1 MRTWSASY
9 LSIKQ
14 NLALSAIFQV
24 IALVVVIFFTYFSRI
39 GELRQDLDERGA
51 LIAATVA
58 ESSQY
63 GLVSGNYTYI
73 HSAIRRLLAANK
85 DIYSVQVTDKTGTAI
100 VNLRSS
106 VPDAAETLSY
116 ASPVTIDVSDVNL
129 VDFESS
135 DATTPASLPRPSASL
150 PSPATSR
157 PNSVIGNVHVT
168 LSPASLIG
176 AKRNRLLVGLGLAG
190 GFLLLSIADGF
201 RRSRALT
208 RPLIDILAAIR
219 GIREGSYSVRFRHK
233 AGPELTELQS
243 GIVEMAANLRTFH
256 QGLEDLVVERTRA
269 LEEARDEALRASADR
284 KLLIERASTA
294 AEAERQ
300 AIAVDIHDHL
310 NALVVVARLEAKAL
324 VKLAKRIDARRSESE
339 RLGADTAGESSLLD
353 QRADTLLRTVTD
365 LYQMGRNI
373 IKRLRPEMLE
383 TLGLDAAVSEIV
395 AGYNS
400 VSTTCRFEYAS
411 SGPFLKMD
419 SNVALSAYRLIQES
433 ISNIMKHAQASQ
445 VKIDLTL
452 SEEDRM
458 LRLAVV
464 DNGKGFDMRNY
475 QAGIGLIGMRER
487 VSALGGVLNMQSSPG
502 NGTAIRAE
510 FPVQI

>member
-1 MRTWSASY
+1 MKIWSSRY

-39 GELRQDLDERGA
+39 GEIRQDLDERGA

-58 ESSQY
+58 ENSQY

-85 DIYSVQVTDKTGTAI
+85 DIYSVQVMDKAGAAI
-100 VNLRSS
+100 VNLRSA
-106 VPDAAETLSY
+106 VPDTAETLSY
-116 ASPVTIDVSDVNL
+116 SSPVTIDVSDVNL

-135 DATTPASLPRPSASL
+135 EATTPASLPSPSASL
-150 PSPATSR
+150 PSPGTSR

-219 GIREGSYSVRFRHK
+219 GIREGSYAVRFKHK

-256 QGLEDLVVERTRA
+256 QGLEDLVAERTRA

-284 KLLIERASTA
+284 KLLIERVSTA

-324 VKLAKRIDARRSESE
+324 VKLAKRIEARLSESE
-339 RLGADTAGESSLLD
+339 RGADTTGELSLLD
-353 QRADTLLRTVTD
+353 QRAATLMQTVTD

-433 ISNIMKHAQASQ
+433 ISNIMKHAQASH

-464 DNGKGFDMRNY
+464 DNGLGFDMRNY

-487 VSALGGVLNMQSSPG
+487 VSALGGVLDIQSSPG